1 MSSTTAANFVIVAD
15 KAIALIKE
23 RIQLPAQE
31 RVTSFARLLERWD
44 VEFRSNSEG
53 IVFPGYEEELRTLVE
68 MWTPHR
74 EEEWARGLTWL
85 RQVQQA
91 TSVQTSLDDEIARLF
106 ASGPGP
112 AVSGESVPSK
122 AVCGVPAAATENP
135 PAPSTPVANA
145 PGPFVMVGGISLK
158 RSPTPPGM
166 LEAGSVSTSAMLSDF
181 FGLPESLSIPLIH
194 PKEAWTHKYG
204 SSCPQHVKEAE

>member
-44 VEFRSNSEG
+44 VEFRSNAEG

-74 EEEWARGLTWL
+74 EEEWATGLTWL
-85 RQVQQA
+85 VQQA
-91 TSVQTSLDDEIARLF
+91 TPVQTSLDDEIARLF
-106 ASGPGP
+106 ANGPGP

-122 AVCGVPAAATENP
+122 TVRRVPPAVTENP
-135 PAPSTPVANA
+135 QVPSTPLATA
-145 PGPFVMVGGISLK
+145 AGPSAMVGVISIK

-166 LEAGSVSTSAMLSDF
+166 LEAGS
-181 FGLPESLSIPLIH
+181 
-194 PKEAWTHKYG
+194 
-204 SSCPQHVKEAE
+204 